1 MIFRRRCTSLAGFLS
16 PFLGR
21 AGAHLKEVVR
31 MGCFISRLL
40 VFGLTCLTICLT
52 LCSDW
57 GVGVAGA
64 QTFPPAARGA
74 PATPSSG
81 PRVFVE
87 MKFVEPS
94 GATLAERRIELTLGK
109 TETVSIPKG
118 SRTVSAE
125 TTVTRGTKAGC
136 HHVDVTLS
144 DKTIDE
150 TGHFYK
156 TTWQS
161 ASDPCGTDPIS
172 LGPKD
177 ETRLQI
183 GVKDAP

>member
-1 MIFRRRCTSLAGFLS
+1 MACLS
-16 PFLGR
+16 
-21 AGAHLKEVVR
+21 
-31 MGCFISRLL
+31 SRLS
-40 VFGLTCLTICLT
+40 VFGLTCLTICLIV
-52 LCSDW
+52 CSDW
-57 GVGVAGA
+57 GVGPAGA
-64 QTFPPAARGA
+64 QTLPPAARGA
-74 PATPSSG
+74 PATPPAG
-81 PRVFVE
+81 QRVLVE

-118 SRTVSAE
+118 GRTVSAE

-136 HHVDVTLS
+136 HHVDVTLR
-144 DKTIDE
+144 DKRIDE
-150 TGHFYK
+150 TGHFDK

-161 ASDPCGTDPIS
+161 ASDPCGPEPIS

-183 GVKDAP
+183 GLRPAP

>member
-1 MIFRRRCTSLAGFLS
+1 MRCFS
-16 PFLGR
+16 
-21 AGAHLKEVVR
+21 
-31 MGCFISRLL
+31 SRVL
-40 VFGLTCLTICLT
+40 VFGLTCLAICP
-52 LCSDW
+52 DW
-57 GVGVAGA
+57 EAGMAGA
-64 QTFPPAARGA
+64 QTLPPAARGA
-74 PATPSSG
+74 PATPTSG
-81 PRVFVE
+81 QRVLVE

-125 TTVTRGTKAGC
+125 TTITRGPKAGC
-136 HHVDVTLS
+136 HHVDVTLR

-150 TGHFYK
+150 TGHFNK

-172 LGPKD
+172 LGPKE

-183 GVKDAP
+183 GVRAAP